1 MDLQDR
7 VRTVAI
13 RLHSSIQHPGQEKE
27 THEMHLT
34 GELIDKKGKT
44 YLRYE
49 EQQDGSRVS
58 TTIKFGEEES
68 LILRGGAVSMRL
80 PFAIN
85 EERMGTYGSGP
96 ATFDLLVK
104 TNGLEISKNADDT
117 RGRFDVQ
124 YELHGEGALLGTYEL
139 TITYMEGTQ

>member
-13 RLHSSIQHPGQEKE
+13 RLHSSIRHPGQEKE

-44 YLRYE
+44 YLRYV
-49 EQQDGSRVS
+49 EQQDESRVL
-58 TTIKFGEEES
+58 TTIKLGVEES
-68 LILRGGAVSMRL
+68 LILRSGAVSMRL
-80 PFAIN
+80 PFAIS
-85 EERMGTYGSGP
+85 EERMGTYGTGP

-104 TNGLEISKNADDT
+104 TTELNYTKEVDDT
-117 RGRFDVQ
+117 GGRFDVQ
-124 YELHGEGALLGTYEL
+124 YELHGDGALLGTYEL